1 MHERILSLAAVITG
15 GDTALLEPLCAAA
28 ETAWRARLRP
38 GVAPS
43 DCESALICAAAFSAA
58 AGASSAR
65 DGGRGVS
72 SFTAGDVS
80 VRCREGGASSGA
92 AELLAQAER
101 LMAPYVVSDDFA
113 FRGVRT

>member
-1 MHERILSLAAVITG
+1 MHERILSLAAAITG

-28 ETAWRARLRP
+28 FT
-38 GVAPS
+38 
-43 DCESALICAAAFSAA
+43 AA

-65 DGGRGVS
+65 DGGSGVT

>member
-1 MHERILSLAAVITG
+1 MPP
-15 GDTALLEPLCAAA
+15 D
-28 ETAWRARLRP
+28 
-38 GVAPS
+38 
-43 DCESALICAAAFSAA
+43 SAGASVAA

-65 DGGRGVS
+65 DGGSGVS

>member
-1 MHERILSLAAVITG
+1 MPPFP
-15 GDTALLEPLCAAA
+15 LLFFFVVDGADAAA
-28 ETAWRARLRP
+28 
-38 GVAPS
+38 G
-43 DCESALICAAAFSAA
+43 AAELAA

-65 DGGRGVS
+65 DGGSGVT

-101 LMAPYVVSDDFA
+101 LMAPYAVSDDFA

>member
-1 MHERILSLAAVITG
+1 MHERILSLAAAITG

-58 AGASSAR
+58 GASSAR
-65 DGGRGVS
+65 DGGSGVT

-101 LMAPYVVSDDFA
+101 LMAPYAVSDDFA